1 MSSVTNSLGRTGR
14 FSLLL
19 GSHLLGML
27 GLLGRLL
34 VKSAGLIVTR
44 GRIPRGVFFRQV
56 DRLGFG
62 SLWVIILASST
73 VGISLVFLSLDQ
85 LKSLGGLPLLA
96 FFFSK
101 GLFREIGPIIAGI
114 VMAVRI
120 GPQVTVEI
128 GSVPMHE
135 RVIKGPA
142 GEGLDIG
149 KLLLPAFLAI
159 LLVGPALY
167 LLGSFFGLLA
177 GVISQTR
184 GSFENFIVF
193 YRMILDTFSMGDMVF
208 GLYKSLMFGITVVVV
223 AGHIGFITHPDP
235 EKIQQ
240 ATVTSIVVSAV
251 MVLAVNSLFALSYT
265 HTSLKYQLQGL

>member
-1 MSSVTNSLGRTGR
+1 MSFFTNSIGRPGR
-14 FSLLL
+14 FSILL
-19 GSHLLGML
+19 GNHLLGML
-27 GLLGRLL
+27 GILGRLL
-34 VKSAGLIVTR
+34 VKGAGLIAAK
-44 GRIPRGVFFRQV
+44 GRLPRAAFVRQI
-56 DRLGFG
+56 DRLGFD

-73 VGISLVFLSLDQ
+73 VGISLVFLSLEQ

-101 GLFREIGPIIAGI
+101 GLFREIGPILAGI

-128 GSVPMHE
+128 GRVPMRE
-135 RVIKGPA
+135 RVIRGA
-142 GEGLDIG
+142 GGTELDIG

-184 GSFENFIVF
+184 GSFENFVVF
-193 YRMILDTFSMGDMVF
+193 YRMILDTFSTGDMVF
-208 GLYKSLMFGITVVVV
+208 GLFKSLLFGIAVVVV
-223 AGHIGFITHPDP
+223 AGYIGFITHPDP
-235 EKIQQ
+235 EKIQK

-251 MVLAVNSLFALSYT
+251 IVLAINSLFVLSYT
-265 HTSLKYQLQGL
+265 HTPLQVQLQGL